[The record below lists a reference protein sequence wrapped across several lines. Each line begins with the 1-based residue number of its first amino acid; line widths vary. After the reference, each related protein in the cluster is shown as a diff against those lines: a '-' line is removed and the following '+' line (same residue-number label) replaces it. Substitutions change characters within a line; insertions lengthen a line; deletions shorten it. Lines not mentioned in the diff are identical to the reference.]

1 MHRYTQKTFNKT
13 AFSTIEAEKSEVLAL
28 WDMLQRY
35 MDVTQPLPDMPRLEP
50 FRHRDPVTR
59 EYDEKIGRNPRYWRL
74 GSGYLAGEGRGG
86 AARET
91 EKISVG
97 KPPMQANPAAWQGKH
112 GGVSGNSFG
121 KCVANLNSG
130 ANRISAG

>member
-1 MHRYTQKTFNKT
+1 VHRYTQKTFNKT

-59 EYDEKIGRNPRYWRL
+59 EYDEKIGRNPRYWRDLDLDTWQEREGAELLEKQRKFPWGSRQCKLTPQL
-74 GSGYLAGEGRGG
+74 GKVSMEEYRVT
-86 AARET
+86 R
-91 EKISVG
+91 S
-97 KPPMQANPAAWQGKH
+97 ANAWP
-112 GGVSGNSFG
+112 
-121 KCVANLNSG
+121 
-130 ANRISAG
+130 I

>member
-59 EYDEKIGRNPRYWRL
+59 EYDEKIGRNPRYWRDLDLDTWQEREGAELLEKQRKFPWGSRQCKLTPQL
-74 GSGYLAGEGRGG
+74 GKVSMEEYRVT
-86 AARET
+86 R
-91 EKISVG
+91 S
-97 KPPMQANPAAWQGKH
+97 ANAWP
-112 GGVSGNSFG
+112 
-121 KCVANLNSG
+121 
-130 ANRISAG
+130 I